1 MKSAEEWKELESVI
15 LNKETQVQ
23 KNTGSMCSLTFSSQ
37 FLTGKYGYLAGSEC
51 EPKPR
56 T

>member
-15 LNKETQVQ
+15 LNKETQVE

-37 FLTGKYGYLAGSEC
+37 FLTGKYGYLADSEC
-51 EPKPR
+51 EPKQR